1 MMAAL
6 HASTIEHRF
15 TQRIPLRKDGVIYKN
30 CIPIAVGETRDVSV
44 EGMGINCEISN
55 IRKYTV
61 LQIELRIQKSAVREY
76 HRLNGLVVHH
86 GKQQF
91 GILFTELNPA
101 ETDLLNRLMYS
112 Q

>member
-6 HASTIEHRF
+6 NTSAIEHRF
-15 TQRIPLRKDGVIYKN
+15 TQRIPLCKDVVIYKN
-30 CIPIAVGETRDVSV
+30 CMPIAVGKTRDVSV

-55 IRKYTV
+55 IRKYTL
-61 LQIELRIQKSAVREY
+61 LQIELQIQKSAVGEY

-91 GILFTELNPA
+91 GILFTELNPL
-101 ETDLLNRLMYS
+101 ESDILNQLMHS

>member
-6 HASTIEHRF
+6 HASAIEHRF
-15 TQRIPLRKDGVIYKN
+15 TQRIPLRKDVVIYKN
-30 CIPIAVGETRDVSV
+30 CIPIAVGKTRDVSV
-44 EGMGINCEISN
+44 EGMGINCEISS

-61 LQIELRIQKSAVREY
+61 LQVELRIQKSTVGEY

-91 GILFTELNPA
+91 GILFTELNPV
-101 ETDLLNRLMYS
+101 ETDLLHHLMHG